1 MKLVDAYVVEDIRDL
16 RVKFDSNSQ
25 RVMVD
30 FKSLL
35 NYDDAE
41 DVFELVPGE
50 VRLEVYK
57 AAKLG
62 KLQQNIEIQ
71 IMADKR
77 TEEIYN
83 AVKQYRTWKLQRVEW
98 HKKAFKASRHCI
110 YPKKDG
116 KGGRR
121 RVT

>member
-1 MKLVDAYVVEDIRDL
+1 MNPCTKEWRATDSKDYEKQLQMKLVDAYVVEDIRDL

-71 IMADKR
+71 IMADK
-77 TEEIYN
+77 
-83 AVKQYRTWKLQRVEW
+83 
-98 HKKAFKASRHCI
+98 
-110 YPKKDG
+110 
-116 KGGRR
+116 
-121 RVT
+121 